1 VTEANPIRV
10 LVADDQAMV
19 RAGLATL
26 LDSQPGLSVVG
37 QAGNGMEAVLL
48 ARELRPDVVLMDIRM
63 PVLDGLA
70 ATGRIVREQ
79 ASGTVSSPPVRVVV
93 LTTYDLDEYVYDA
106 LRAGACGFLLKHA
119 PPEELLLG
127 VRAAAD
133 GGTLLSPAVTSRL
146 LQEFTARR
154 PASAREPAELSRLTP
169 REREVLDLVVR
180 GRSNTEI
187 ARELV
192 VTQSTV
198 KTHFGHVLDKLGL
211 RDRVHAVVYG
221 YEHGLITP
229 GGSRLTAPDAGA

>member
-1 VTEANPIRV
+1 MTPPGEIRV

-37 QAGNGMEAVLL
+37 QAGNGQEAVLL
-48 ARELRPDVVLMDIRM
+48 TRELKPDVVLMDIRM

-79 ASGTVSSPPVRVVV
+79 ASSGTRGRPVRVVV

-133 GGTLLSPAVTSRL
+133 GGALLSPAVTSRL

-154 PASAREPAELSRLTP
+154 PAAAREPAELSRLTP

-180 GRSNTEI
+180 GRSNAEI

-192 VTQSTV
+192 VAQTTV

-229 GGSRLTAPDAGA
+229 GGAG

>member
-1 VTEANPIRV
+1 VTEASPIRV
-10 LVADDQAMV
+10 LVADDQVMV

-37 QAGNGMEAVLL
+37 QAGNGMEAVVL

-79 ASGTVSSPPVRVVV
+79 DTSAASGQPVRVVV
-93 LTTYDLDEYVYDA
+93 LTTYDLDEYVYEA

-154 PASAREPAELSRLTP
+154 PAAAREPAELSRLTP

-180 GRSNTEI
+180 GRSNAEI

-192 VTQSTV
+192 VAQTTV

-221 YEHGLITP
+221 YEHGLIAP
-229 GGSRLTAPDAGA
+229 GGSG

>member
-1 VTEANPIRV
+1 MSEASQIRV

-37 QAGNGMEAVLL
+37 QAGNGQQAVQL
-48 ARELRPDVVLMDIRM
+48 AAELRPDVVLMDIRM
-63 PVLDGLA
+63 PVLDGLTA
-70 ATGRIVREQ
+70 TSRIVSEQATGTNRGR
-79 ASGTVSSPPVRVVV
+79 PVRVVV

-119 PPEELLLG
+119 PPEELLFG

-133 GGTLLSPAVTSRL
+133 GGALLSPAVTIRL
-146 LQEFTARR
+146 LREFAARR
-154 PASAREPAELSRLTP
+154 PLTAREPAELSRLTP
-169 REREVLDLVVR
+169 REREVLNLVVR
-180 GRSNTEI
+180 GRSNPEI

-192 VTQSTV
+192 VAQTTV

-229 GGSRLTAPDAGA
+229 GDGG